1 MSLKKIFQEKKK
13 TIIGLGVVLSRIVMG
28 VAGITMLS
36 STAGAT
42 ERSMVLGQQTMP
54 RAQEATMGLTTKK
67 IVVAGN
73 TSKAELEASSEQI
86 MNSSEMAQEATMG
99 LTTEKI
105 VVAGNASKAEL
116 EAISQQIMGSSE
128 MTQEATTGLTTEKIV
143 APDVVSDV
151 VSDVVP
157 DKVSKVELE
166 ATSQKLINSLKDDS
180 AKKEKVAQRIEELKN
195 KLAASN
201 KAIVAKQE
209 EIKNLS
215 NQLK

>member
-13 TIIGLGVVLSRIVMG
+13 TIIGLGIVLSRIVMG

-54 RAQEATMGLTTKK
+54 MAQEATMGLTTK
-67 IVVAGN
+67 
-73 TSKAELEASSEQI
+73 
-86 MNSSEMAQEATMG
+86 
-99 LTTEKI
+99 KI

-143 APDVVSDV
+143 APDV

>member
-1 MSLKKIFQEKKK
+1 MSFKEKLQEKKK
-13 TIIGLGVVLSRIVMG
+13 TIIGLGIVLSRIVMG

-54 RAQEATMGLTTKK
+54 MAQEATMGLTTK
-67 IVVAGN
+67 
-73 TSKAELEASSEQI
+73 
-86 MNSSEMAQEATMG
+86 
-99 LTTEKI
+99 KI

-143 APDVVSDV
+143 VPDV

>member
-13 TIIGLGVVLSRIVMG
+13 TIIGLGIVLSRIVMG

-54 RAQEATMGLTTKK
+54 
-67 IVVAGN
+67 
-73 TSKAELEASSEQI
+73 
-86 MNSSEMAQEATMG
+86 MAQEATMG

>member
-1 MSLKKIFQEKKK
+1 MSLKKIFQEKKE
-13 TIIGLGVVLSRIVMG
+13 TIIGLGIVLSRIVMG

-54 RAQEATMGLTTKK
+54 MAQEATMGLTTKK

-73 TSKAELEASSEQI
+73 TSTAELEASSEQI
-86 MNSSEMAQEATMG
+86 MNSSAMAQEATMG

-143 APDVVSDV
+143 APDV

>member
-54 RAQEATMGLTTKK
+54 MAQEATMGLTTK
-67 IVVAGN
+67 
-73 TSKAELEASSEQI
+73 
-86 MNSSEMAQEATMG
+86 
-99 LTTEKI
+99 KI

-128 MTQEATTGLTTEKIV
+128 MAQEATTGLTTEKIV
-143 APDVVSDV
+143 VPDVVSDV
-151 VSDVVP
+151 ASDVASDVVP

>member
-1 MSLKKIFQEKKK
+1 MSLKKIFQEKKE
-13 TIIGLGVVLSRIVMG
+13 TIIGLGIVLSRIVMG
-28 VAGITMLS
+28 VAGITILS

-54 RAQEATMGLTTKK
+54 
-67 IVVAGN
+67 
-73 TSKAELEASSEQI
+73 
-86 MNSSEMAQEATMG
+86 MAQEATTG
-99 LTTEKI
+99 LTTKKI

-143 APDVVSDV
+143 APDV